1 MADRH
6 DVTEGTTQAS
16 RPDESSATAY
26 EPPSIED
33 LDTTEGPS
41 VTAAGGGGS
50 GFAAPRKLSLTAP
63 THDA

>member
-50 GFAAPRKLSLTAP
+50 GFAAPRKL
-63 THDA
+63 